1 MTFGRAFRSDG
12 VRRSVAVLL
21 LLPGLVSC
29 APRDS
34 GAPLIVQRDSAGV
47 RIVEAMRPLWGDAT
61 GWSIDPDPL
70 VDLTFS
76 GRGPSHEFFRV
87 RSVRQGPDGSF
98 VVADGGSQEVRRYSS
113 TGAFL
118 GSVGGAGDGPG
129 EFGSLWMAEVS
140 ADNIL
145 AVDQRGRVTVLAPD
159 LAPTHTFDVPQRAF
173 DIHDLNDGTVL
184 LEVYHPTS
192 RPELQATVRVIRR
205 PWGLFR
211 YDLEGARIDSL
222 GEMAGWEEAPRVID
236 GSPISGPPLF
246 GRQAHVAADGNAVF
260 YGSADLMEVRELSL
274 TGAVVRILRLPDYP
288 LSLTDEEID
297 AERAAQF
304 DARVP
309 AGAPVPPIVRRFIE
323 ELPAPETRP
332 GYADILVDP
341 SGAVWLELHRGWSE
355 QERPQ
360 AWLVL
365 DADGTWLGTVAVPD
379 GFSVMDITMDAV
391 LGVWT
396 DELDVE
402 HPRVLT
408 LTRTPTGM

>member
-1 MTFGRAFRSDG
+1 MTLGHAFRGDG

-61 GWSIDPDPL
+61 GWSIDPDPF

-76 GRGPSHEFFRV
+76 GSGPSHEFFRV
-87 RSVRQGPDGSF
+87 LSVRQGPDGSL

-118 GSVGGAGDGPG
+118 GSAGGTGDGPG
-129 EFGSLWMAEVS
+129 EFRSLWMAEVS

-145 AVDQRGRVTVLAPD
+145 AVDQRGRITVLAPD
-159 LAPTHTFDVPQRAF
+159 LAPAHTFDVPQRTF

-184 LEVYHPTS
+184 LEVYQPA
-192 RPELQATVRVIRR
+192 RRLELQATVRVIRR

-236 GSPISGPPLF
+236 GSRISGPPLF
-246 GRQAHVAADGNAVF
+246 GRQAHAAADGNGIF
-260 YGSADLMEVRELSL
+260 YGSADLMEVRELSS
-274 TGAVVRILRLPDYP
+274 TGDVVRILRIPGYP
-288 LSLTDEEID
+288 LSLADEEID

-309 AGAPVPPIVRRFIE
+309 PGAPVPPIVRQFIE
-323 ELPAPETRP
+323 ELPAPATRP
-332 GYADILVDP
+332 AYADILTDP
-341 SGAVWLELHRGWSE
+341 SGAVWLELYRGRSE
-355 QERPQ
+355 QDRPQ

-365 DADGTWLGTVAVPD
+365 DADGTWLGTVDAPD
-379 GFSVMDITMDAV
+379 DFAVMDITMDAV

-396 DELDVE
+396 DELGVE
-402 HPRVLT
+402 HPQVLT
-408 LTRTPTGM
+408 LARTPTGM